1 MAHQSLYRRYRPAR
15 FGEIIGQTHVVAALR
30 NAVATDRVGHAY
42 LFSGPRGTGKTSTA
56 RILAK
61 ALNCE
66 DLAGGEPC
74 GTCGFCVSIASGTS
88 YELHELDAAS
98 NNKVDDIRDL
108 ISRVAIGT
116 AGRTKVYV
124 LDEVH
129 MLTPGAEN
137 ALLKTLEEPPG
148 HVVFV
153 LCTTEP
159 HKVVQT
165 IRSRTQ
171 HLHFAL
177 VGADLLERHVRWVSD
192 DAGLEVSDD
201 DVAYVLTA
209 GDGSVRDTLSALDAV
224 TAAGRA
230 PDGADAVAAVLEAL
244 ASSDTAAALAA
255 ADEAARGG
263 QEPRVLGEALL
274 VQLRNAF
281 LASVGAPLEH
291 LSAADRA
298 AAGERAGRLGARAFT
313 FAMET
318 LGVALVGMREAPDPR
333 VDLDLAL
340 VRLTQPDLAPSLR
353 SLTDR
358 LDRLERGVVPR
369 SGAQPPAPVAESPP
383 RQGRSPEPLP
393 PGSAA
398 TEAPPGSAATEA
410 PPARPP
416 SDRQPPR
423 GSRPSGPAMLRETLA
438 RGSSA
443 AADAS
448 ASPPSPE
455 PPAAAASP
463 PLPEPPAAAPAP
475 PSPEGGPVPVPSE
488 PAAASQL
495 EATVDPGPAVPAS
508 PESET
513 APALPPPSRDEAV
526 LAWAEKVLPALDK
539 SARARL
545 GVGRLL
551 PNAEGALRLGFP
563 TSGYLSRCDDHRGD
577 VEAAFGRCFGRAVT
591 VLFELDD
598 GGRSD
603 PPSSA
608 AAAAALRSP
617 LLGEVVS
624 ISSGARARPRPDREE
639 RSGVEEVQ
647 QAFPGARLV
656 ELDVS

>member
-318 LGVALVGMREAPDPR
+318 LGAALVGMREAPDPR

-353 SLTDR
+353 SLADR
-358 LDRLERGVVPR
+358 VDRLERGVVPR
-369 SGAQPPAPVAESPP
+369 SGGQPPTSVAETRRQGRSGEDPPRSAATESPP
-383 RQGRSPEPLP
+383 RAAHFRQAAGAGESPVRTGDGAGDARQGRVDTRHRRCWLP
-393 PGSAA
+393 HLRRRP
-398 TEAPPGSAATEA
+398 
-410 PPARPP
+410 PPAFPRPN
-416 SDRQPPR
+416 
-423 GSRPSGPAMLRETLA
+423 LR
-438 RGSSA
+438 R
-443 AADAS
+443 
-448 ASPPSPE
+448 SPP
-455 PPAAAASP
+455 
-463 PLPEPPAAAPAP
+463 PLH
-475 PSPEGGPVPVPSE
+475 
-488 PAAASQL
+488 L
-495 EATVDPGPAVPAS
+495 Y
-508 PESET
+508 
-513 APALPPPSRDEAV
+513 LPR
-526 LAWAEKVLPALDK
+526 
-539 SARARL
+539 RR
-545 GVGRLL
+545 
-551 PNAEGALRLGFP
+551 
-563 TSGYLSRCDDHRGD
+563 
-577 VEAAFGRCFGRAVT
+577 
-591 VLFELDD
+591 
-598 GGRSD
+598 
-603 PPSSA
+603 
-608 AAAAALRSP
+608 
-617 LLGEVVS
+617 
-624 ISSGARARPRPDREE
+624 
-639 RSGVEEVQ
+639 
-647 QAFPGARLV
+647 
-656 ELDVS
+656 